1 MLGIL
6 LMLVLSMY
14 FNYLWLY
21 NFSIMFLLFFF
32 IFLSDYLYLGL
43 FFYMDNMSYL
53 MNILSLWIC
62 FLMGIAMYNV
72 KGGKENFFYV
82 LMVLMLCFLLL
93 CFSMI
98 NIMGFYIFFEAV
110 LLPIVFII
118 LYWGNN
124 PDRVQASFYM
134 FMYTVSGSLPLLLM
148 LLYFS
153 KFNSL
158 SYMYLFTFKI
168 NVSSYFLVFFVL
180 AFLVKMPMY
189 MFHLWLPKAHVEAPV
204 GGSMI
209 LAGVLLKL
217 GGFGMYRVLNISCL
231 DGLMVLYL
239 LMGIS
244 LVGGVFV
251 SMVCLRQVDMKML
264 IAYSSVS
271 HMSLVL
277 GGLMSGYFF
286 GKFGVIV
293 MMLGHGLNSSG
304 LFFLANLMYER
315 FYSRN
320 MMILKGLGNL
330 FPSLMLFWVL
340 MSFINMSAPPF
351 MNILGEICLMVSIMK
366 WSFFTVIFLAF
377 MSFFC
382 ACYSIYMYSYTQ
394 HGGSYFVGGYN
405 MIFVREYFIV
415 FLHLFPLF
423 VFLMKAEFFVFV

>member
-1 MLGIL
+1 MLGIM
-6 LMLVLSMY
+6 LMLLLSVF

-21 NFSIMFLLFFF
+21 NFSIMFLMFFF
-32 IFLSDYLYLGL
+32 IFMSDYLYLGM
-43 FFYMDNMSYL
+43 FFCMDHLSYL
-53 MNILSLWIC
+53 MNMLSLWIC

-72 KGGKENFFYV
+72 KGGKESFLYV

-93 CFSMI
+93 CFSMV
-98 NIMGFYIFFEAV
+98 NMMGFYIFFEAV

-134 FMYTVSGSLPLLLM
+134 FMYTVMGSLPLLLM
-148 LLYFS
+148 LLYLS

-158 SYMYLFTFKI
+158 SYMYLFMFKF
-168 NVSSYFLVFFVL
+168 NVSSYFLIFFIL
-180 AFLVKMPMY
+180 AFLIKMPMY

-217 GGFGMYRVLNISCL
+217 GGYGMYRVLDISWL
-231 DGLMVLYL
+231 NSLVVFYV
-239 LMGIS
+239 LMGVS
-244 LVGGVFV
+244 LVGGMIV
-251 SMVCLRQVDMKML
+251 SVVCLRQVDMKML

-277 GGLMSGYFF
+277 GGLMSCYFF

-366 WSFFTVIFLAF
+366 WSFFTAFLLAF

-394 HGGSYFVGGYN
+394 HGNSYFVGSYN
-405 MIFVREYFIV
+405 MIFLREYFIV

-423 VFLMKAEFFVFV
+423 IYLMKVEFFMFV